1 MKVAGVSGH
10 GLGGLHDSGF
20 DSTMGYPGE
29 GPPASTA
36 RTIISLEDGVHGPA
50 GQLEAARARA
60 RARQPRVHGVSLYFA
75 NVSSWSMKAQEY
87 VRHQVDE
94 DAVALVETHLT
105 GKNHDEWKS
114 RVRKWGYR
122 CSGQPALRTYRSDGG
137 TSGGSLVAVSRSLA
151 SYGMGPLD
159 NLEGFC
165 CRPEARY
172 WSGRTMRV
180 AGRDVLT
187 LAV

>member
-1 MKVAGVSGH
+1 M
-10 GLGGLHDSGF
+10 
-20 DSTMGYPGE
+20 
-29 GPPASTA
+29 
-36 RTIISLEDGVHGPA
+36 
-50 GQLEAARARA
+50 
-60 RARQPRVHGVSLYFA
+60 
-75 NVSSWSMKAQEY
+75 
-87 VRHQVDE
+87 
-94 DAVALVETHLT
+94 ALVETHLI

-180 AGRDVLT
+180 AGRDVLL
-187 LAV
+187 LAVYIPPGDLHAQARQDTYQDLSLIHI